1 MAHTGLV
8 LQGGGAL
15 GAFECGALL
24 RLYEDPAFNP
34 DVIAG
39 VSIGAINAASL
50 VGAKN
55 DPIETLRLIWDRFM
69 VRAPWFVPRQ
79 AQRFCALFGNPS
91 FFSMRHDYLGSAF
104 WTSFYTTD
112 PLRRLLHET
121 IDFDKLNDSPTTLV
135 VSATNLRTGEVE
147 NFDNRTTR
155 ITAEHI
161 IASGS
166 LPPGFPMAEIGG
178 ESYWDGGLFNNTPL
192 SPVIERLDPRPE
204 VEKHLYVINLFPN
217 VGAVP
222 RSMPDVMDRMFE
234 LIFSNKLVK
243 NVEMTRKVDEFIQAL
258 DEIEANLPPR
268 DEGASDRPPGL
279 PAIEAVQSHRES
291 GGDRG
296 RRARARVRAVRLL
309 PTEHQQTNRGG
320 IPRRGGPSG
329 SRGRHPRREKENRV
343 SADPVQHRDFQRE
356 LVDARRRRRRRLP
369 TCATF
374 RALPSS
380 PLRRQIQHALCTC
393 ARESVVAAAKGGGRR
408 EAVC

>member
-55 DPIETLRLIWDRFM
+55 DPLETLRLIWDRFT
-69 VRAPWFVPRQ
+69 VQAPWFVPPQ

-91 FFSMRHDYLGSAF
+91 FFSMRPDYLGSAF
-104 WTSFYTTD
+104 WTSFYTTG

-135 VSATNLRTGEVE
+135 LSATNLRTGDVE

-166 LPPGFPMAEIGG
+166 LPPGFPMTEIGG
-178 ESYWDGGLFNNTPL
+178 EFYWDGGLFNNTPL

-217 VGAVP
+217 AGAVP
-222 RSMPDVMDRMFE
+222 RSMADVMDRMFE
-234 LIFSNKLVK
+234 LIFSNKLLK
-243 NVEMTRKVDEFIQAL
+243 NVEMTQKVDEFIQAL
-258 DEIEANLPPR
+258 DEIEANLNP
-268 DEGASDRPPGL
+268 ET
-279 PAIEAVQSHRES
+279 
-291 GGDRG
+291 
-296 RRARARVRAVRLL
+296 RARVTGLPGYQRLRQYKVIKNL
-309 PTEHQQTNRGG
+309 VV
-320 IPRRGGPSG
+320 I
-329 SRGRHPRREKENRV
+329 
-343 SADPVQHRDFQRE
+343 ADEEPE
-356 LVDARRRRRRRLP
+356 LVFGPLDFSRQSIDKRIEAGYRAAEARLARG
-369 TCATF
+369 AT
-374 RALPSS
+374 
-380 PLRRQIQHALCTC
+380 I
-393 ARESVVAAAKGGGRR
+393 
-408 EAVC
+408 AVGKRKIG

>member
-1 MAHTGLV
+1 MKKYPKRSQESWRTRVSSFKAAAHWEPSN
-8 LQGGGAL
+8 A
-15 GAFECGALL
+15 EPLL

-258 DEIEANLPPR
+258 DEIEANLPP
-268 DEGASDRPPGL
+268 ET
-279 PAIEAVQSHRES
+279 
-291 GGDRG
+291 
-296 RRARARVRAVRLL
+296 RARVTGLPGYQRLR
-309 PTEHQQTNRGG
+309 QYKV
-320 IPRRGGPSG
+320 I
-329 SRGRHPRREKENRV
+329 ENLV
-343 SADPVQHRDFQRE
+343 VIADEEPE
-356 LVDARRRRRRRLP
+356 LVFGPFD
-369 TCATF
+369 F
-374 RALPSS
+374 S
-380 PLRRQIQHALCTC
+380 RQSINKRIEAGY
-393 ARESVVAAAKGGGRR
+393 RAAAARLARGAAIPVGKRKIG
-408 EAVC
+408 